1 MILFVLVREGVKG
14 MLVEDWMEKDFD
26 VISPDEKIGKVKEL
40 LKSEDENYAVVCD
53 DGKFVGILKSDKI
66 LGVDNDAAVSEFVEK
81 VAYVLEPQDTLDEA
95 AVFFLESDM
104 EKLPVVRDGKVV
116 GVLDLFQILDAFTQ
130 MAGFGEGGIRV
141 ELELDDEPGQLKKV
155 IDILYAH
162 SLNILSILMHASR
175 KLGKKD
181 VILRVNGKSVKDL
194 AKIFEISDI
203 SYRSIIKEE
212 EV

>member
-1 MILFVLVREGVKG
+1 
-14 MLVEDWMEKDFD
+14 
-26 VISPDEKIGKVKEL
+26 
-40 LKSEDENYAVVCD
+40 
-53 DGKFVGILKSDKI
+53 
-66 LGVDNDAAVSEFVEK
+66 
-81 VAYVLEPQDTLDEA
+81 
-95 AVFFLESDM
+95 M

-203 SYRSIIKEE
+203 S
-212 EV
+212 